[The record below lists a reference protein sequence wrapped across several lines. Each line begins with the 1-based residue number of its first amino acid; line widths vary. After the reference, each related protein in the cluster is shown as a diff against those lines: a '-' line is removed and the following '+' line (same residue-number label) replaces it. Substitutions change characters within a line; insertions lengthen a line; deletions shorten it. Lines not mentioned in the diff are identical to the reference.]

1 MRTADTRRREQTC
14 LHPSCGAS
22 SALPGMPPLPP
33 HPTAQGEVSGVVLPQ
48 SPSPPGYQAS
58 KMFADRNDKLLINNA
73 FVA

>member
-22 SALPGMPPLPP
+22 SALGHATPTPPP
-33 HPTAQGEVSGVVLPQ
+33 HRPRRGERGRASTEPE
-48 SPSPPGYQAS
+48 PPGYQAS